1 MKKAVAL
8 LAGILLLCAFCFQ
21 VWAEDGTMVIT
32 ASTVSGNPGDTVEVT
47 LDVSGNYEIWAVG
60 FYIYYN
66 QDALELQRVDNGEI
80 FAAEGEWSA
89 PSEDLIERDN
99 ARGWYKYHA
108 TLNGMSNTSVTGRL
122 CTLVFNIK
130 EDAATGSYPITMDL
144 GRDCNIKW
152 PEEDVPT
159 DFIFGKVT
167 VGNGPDAD
175 TLVTRPDQMMVDG
188 GALHEGLDGIYGAIG
203 ATDAAAGGNA
213 AQTQGLTG
221 AGAAQVTG
229 AADKNTD
236 QSRPTDASADD
247 SPQTVL
253 LVVVAVLAAA
263 MIVVVAVVITARKKT
278 RQKQSDTPGEQ
289 QSSDDQK

>member
-1 MKKAVAL
+1 MKKAVVL
-8 LAGILLLCAFCFQ
+8 LAGILLMCAFCFQ

-66 QDALELQRVDNGEI
+66 QDVLELQRIDNGEI
-80 FAAEGEWSA
+80 FADEGEWSA

-99 ARGWYKYHA
+99 ARGWYKYLA
-108 TLNGMSNTSVTGRL
+108 TLNEMDNTSVTGRL

-144 GRDCNIKW
+144 GNDCNIKW

-175 TLVTRPDQMMVDG
+175 TLVTRPDQTMVDG

-203 ATDAAAGGNA
+203 ATDAADSGNA

-221 AGAAQVTG
+221 TDATQVTN
-229 AADKNTD
+229 AAGGQTD
-236 QSRPTDASADD
+236 QSQTVATDVKD
-247 SPQTVL
+247 SSHTVL
-253 LVVVAVLAAA
+253 LVVVAVLAAVI
-263 MIVVVAVVITARKKT
+263 IVVAVVVITARKKA
-278 RQKQSDTPGEQ
+278 RQKPSDTTLEPPH
-289 QSSDDQK
+289 DDQK

>member
-1 MKKAVAL
+1 MKKAVVL
-8 LAGILLLCAFCFQ
+8 LAGILLMCAFCFQ

-47 LDVSGNYEIWAVG
+47 LDVSGTYEIWAVG

-66 QDALELQRVDNGEI
+66 QDVLELQRIDNGEI
-80 FAAEGEWSA
+80 FANEGEWSA

-99 ARGWYKYHA
+99 ARGWYKYLA

-130 EDAATGSYPITMDL
+130 EDAPTGSYPITMDL
-144 GRDCNIKW
+144 GNDCNIKW

-175 TLVTRPDQMMVDG
+175 TLVTRPDQTMVDG

-203 ATDAAAGGNA
+203 ATDAADSGNA

-221 AGAAQVTG
+221 TDATQVTN
-229 AADKNTD
+229 AAGGQTD
-236 QSRPTDASADD
+236 QSQTVATDVKD
-247 SPQTVL
+247 SSHTVL
-253 LVVVAVLAAA
+253 LVVVAVLAAVI
-263 MIVVVAVVITARKKT
+263 IVVAVVVITARKKA
-278 RQKQSDTPGEQ
+278 RQKPSDTTLEPPH
-289 QSSDDQK
+289 DDQK

>member
-8 LAGILLLCAFCFQ
+8 LIGILLLCTLCFQ

-32 ASTVSGNPGDTVEVT
+32 ASTASGNPGDTVEVT
-47 LDVSGNYEIWAVG
+47 LDVSGTYEIWAVG

-66 QDALELQRVDNGEI
+66 QDVLELQRIDNGEI
-80 FAAEGEWSA
+80 FANEGEWSA

-99 ARGWYKYHA
+99 ARGWYKYLA

-130 EDAATGSYPITMDL
+130 EDAPTGSYPITMDL
-144 GRDCNIKW
+144 GNDCNIKW

-175 TLVTRPDQMMVDG
+175 TLVTRPDQTMVDG

-203 ATDAAAGGNA
+203 ATDAADSGNA

-221 AGAAQVTG
+221 TDATQVTN
-229 AADKNTD
+229 AAGGQTD
-236 QSRPTDASADD
+236 QSQTVATDVKD
-247 SPQTVL
+247 SSHTVL
-253 LVVVAVLAAA
+253 LVVVAVLAAVI
-263 MIVVVAVVITARKKT
+263 IVVAVVVITARKKA
-278 RQKQSDTPGEQ
+278 RQKPSDTTLEPPH
-289 QSSDDQK
+289 DDQK

>member
-1 MKKAVAL
+1 MKKAVVL
-8 LAGILLLCAFCFQ
+8 LAGILLMCAFCFQ

-47 LDVSGNYEIWAVG
+47 LDVSGTYEIWAVG

-66 QDALELQRVDNGEI
+66 QDVLELQRIDNGEI
-80 FAAEGEWSA
+80 FADEGEWSA

-99 ARGWYKYHA
+99 ARGWYKYLA
-108 TLNGMSNTSVTGRL
+108 TLNEMDNTSVTGRL

-144 GRDCNIKW
+144 GNDCNIKW

-175 TLVTRPDQMMVDG
+175 TLVTRPDQTMVDG

-203 ATDAAAGGNA
+203 ATDAADSGNA

-221 AGAAQVTG
+221 TDATQVTN
-229 AADKNTD
+229 AAGGQTD
-236 QSRPTDASADD
+236 QSQTVATDVKD
-247 SPQTVL
+247 SSHTVL
-253 LVVVAVLAAA
+253 LVVVAVLAAVI
-263 MIVVVAVVITARKKT
+263 IVVAVVVITARKKA
-278 RQKQSDTPGEQ
+278 RQKPSDTTLEPPH
-289 QSSDDQK
+289 DDQK

>member
-8 LAGILLLCAFCFQ
+8 LIGILLLCTLCFQ

-32 ASTVSGNPGDTVEVT
+32 ASTASGNPGDTVEVT
-47 LDVSGNYEIWAVG
+47 LDVSGTYEIWAVG

-66 QDALELQRVDNGEI
+66 QDVLELQRIDNGEI
-80 FAAEGEWSA
+80 FANEGEWSA

-99 ARGWYKYHA
+99 ARGWYKYLA

-130 EDAATGSYPITMDL
+130 EDAPTGSYPITMDL
-144 GRDCNIKW
+144 GNDCNIKW

-159 DFIFGKVT
+159 YFIFGKVT

-175 TLVTRPDQMMVDG
+175 TLVTRPDQTMVDG

-203 ATDAAAGGNA
+203 ATDAADSGNA

-221 AGAAQVTG
+221 TDATQVTN
-229 AADKNTD
+229 AAGGQTD
-236 QSRPTDASADD
+236 QSQTVATDVKD
-247 SPQTVL
+247 SSHTVL
-253 LVVVAVLAAA
+253 LVVVAVLAAVI
-263 MIVVVAVVITARKKT
+263 IVVAVVVITARKKA
-278 RQKQSDTPGEQ
+278 RQKPSDTTLEPPH
-289 QSSDDQK
+289 DDQK

>member
-1 MKKAVAL
+1 MKKAVVL
-8 LAGILLLCAFCFQ
+8 LAGILLMCAFCFQ

-66 QDALELQRVDNGEI
+66 QDVLELQRIDNGEI
-80 FAAEGEWSA
+80 FADEGEWSA

-99 ARGWYKYHA
+99 ARGWYKYLA
-108 TLNGMSNTSVTGRL
+108 TLNEMDNTSVTGRL

-130 EDAATGSYPITMDL
+130 EDAPTGSYPITMDL
-144 GRDCNIKW
+144 GNDCNIKW

-175 TLVTRPDQMMVDG
+175 TLVTRPDQTMVDG

-203 ATDAAAGGNA
+203 ATDAADSGNA

-221 AGAAQVTG
+221 TDATQVTN
-229 AADKNTD
+229 AAGGQTD
-236 QSRPTDASADD
+236 QSQTVATDVKD
-247 SPQTVL
+247 SSHTVL
-253 LVVVAVLAAA
+253 LVVVAVLAAV
-263 MIVVVAVVITARKKT
+263 IIVVAVVVVTARKKA
-278 RQKQSDTPGEQ
+278 RQKPSDTTLEPPH
-289 QSSDDQK
+289 DDQK

>member
-1 MKKAVAL
+1 MKKAVVL
-8 LAGILLLCAFCFQ
+8 LAGILLMCAFCFQ

-66 QDALELQRVDNGEI
+66 QDVLELQRIDNGEI
-80 FAAEGEWSA
+80 FADEGEWSA

-99 ARGWYKYHA
+99 ARGWYKYLA
-108 TLNGMSNTSVTGRL
+108 TLNEMDNTSVTGRL

-130 EDAATGSYPITMDL
+130 EDAPTGSYPITMDL
-144 GRDCNIKW
+144 GNDCNIKW

-175 TLVTRPDQMMVDG
+175 TLVTRPDQTMVDG

-203 ATDAAAGGNA
+203 ATDAADSGNA

-221 AGAAQVTG
+221 TDATQVTN
-229 AADKNTD
+229 AAGGQTD
-236 QSRPTDASADD
+236 QSQTVATDVKD
-247 SPQTVL
+247 SSHTVL
-253 LVVVAVLAAA
+253 LVVVAVLAAVI
-263 MIVVVAVVITARKKT
+263 IVVAVVVITARKKA
-278 RQKQSDTPGEQ
+278 RQKPSDTTLEPPH
-289 QSSDDQK
+289 DDQK